1 MRDFG
6 GRGGRSSCGESRWC
20 IISGS
25 VGAGADR
32 RRVQR
37 VVAVFALAVS
47 VLRVRQ
53 MGDGGDVVDD
63 VCWSCVLLHSG
74 GRKSRRGGCGGC
86 HGAI

>member
-25 VGAGADR
+25 VGARADR
-32 RRVQR
+32 RLVQR

-47 VLRVRQ
+47 VLCVQQVGVEGTLSMMSAGRVCFYIRV
-53 MGDGGDVVDD
+53 G
-63 VCWSCVLLHSG
+63 
-74 GRKSRRGGCGGC
+74 
-86 HGAI
+86 